1 VTVLDLL
8 WHLGGFVAPAA
19 LVSLLLW
26 PGVAFRRRG
35 RARWSALGWLGL
47 AGVLVLLAG
56 LIWFGRDGR
65 MATYAAMVVVQGT
78 LVWWW
83 RGR

>member
-1 VTVLDLL
+1 MTPAALI
-8 WHLGGFVAPAA
+8 WHLGGFVAPAVLVA
-19 LVSLLLW
+19 LVLW
-26 PGVAFRRRG
+26 LGVAFRRPRPG
-35 RARWSALGWLGL
+35 RWASLAWLCA

-56 LIWFGRDGR
+56 LAWFGRDGR
-65 MATYAAMVVVQGT
+65 MATYAAMALVQGS

>member
-1 VTVLDLL
+1 MTVLGVL
-8 WHLGGFVAPAA
+8 WHFGGFVAPAL

-26 PGVAFRRRG
+26 PAVAFRRKGIG
-35 RARWSALGWLGL
+35 RWASLSWLGA
-47 AGVLVLLAG
+47 AGVFVLLAG
-56 LIWFGRDGR
+56 LVWFGRDGR
-65 MATYAAMVVVQGT
+65 MATYAAMVVVQGS

>member
-1 VTVLDLL
+1 VTTAGLI
-8 WHLGGFVAPAA
+8 WHLGGFVAPAV
-19 LVSLLLW
+19 LVAIMLW
-26 PGVAFRRRG
+26 PGVAFHRRAPG
-35 RARWSALGWLGL
+35 RWAALSWLAL

-56 LIWFGRDGR
+56 LAWFGRDGR
-65 MATYAAMVVVQGT
+65 MATYAAMVVVQGS